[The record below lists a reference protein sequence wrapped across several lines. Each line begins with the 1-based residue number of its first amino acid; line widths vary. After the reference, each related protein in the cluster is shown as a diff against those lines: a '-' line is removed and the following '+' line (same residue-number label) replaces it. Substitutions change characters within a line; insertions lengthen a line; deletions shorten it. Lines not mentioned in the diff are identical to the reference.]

1 MQDDCARSIF
11 RMSVRAGQ
19 RRAVHVERVAIG
31 DDIPRIAVKL
41 GEVTVSGE
49 DPGAV
54 AVQSYG
60 YSAGLG
66 GDRPAGGVDDAAVN
80 AAGKAA
86 PFGQTQRQPGVAAHL
101 DRAGQDLRDGVQ
113 SGGVAAA
120 APAVRTDGE
129 QDVVAI
135 LIDDADVLQR
145 DDRIGVGDMEDVA
158 VLAGQTSVVLHCKIH
173 MRLVD

>member
-1 MQDDCARSIF
+1 M
-11 RMSVRAGQ
+11 
-19 RRAVHVERVAIG
+19 G
-31 DDIPRIAVKL
+31 DDVARIAVKL
-41 GEVTVSGE
+41 GDVTVAGE
-49 DPGAV
+49 SPGTG
-54 AVQSYG
+54 AVQSDGYG
-60 YSAGLG
+60 AGLG
-66 GDRPAGGVDDAAVN
+66 GYRRAGGVDDAAVDGSGKT
-80 AAGKAA
+80 AA
-86 PFGQTQRQPGVAAHL
+86 FGQAQRQTGIAANL
-101 DRAGQDLRDGVQ
+101 DRAGQDLRDCIQ